1 MSAGGRLG
9 LSVHPSVGCA
19 LDDCALVD
27 IVRKMAADGGPVSPL
42 WSENTF
48 DSFCVVAHEEL
59 SKMPAQKE
67 IQQLPP
73 LKLLIQYD
81 IHPLTALDN
90 VATLQS
96 RFSIL
101 DNSISAGGRGGEIDR

>member
-73 LKLLIQYD
+73 LKCDCSHSREIERAFCCSLLLYCTWD
-81 IHPLTALDN
+81 FCLC
-90 VATLQS
+90 V
-96 RFSIL
+96 
-101 DNSISAGGRGGEIDR
+101 